1 MIHPR
6 AGISGG
12 FDLRLHDPKL
22 HVPELLFHSS
32 FYGEMIASCL
42 LN

>member
-6 AGISGG
+6 AGIPGG
-12 FDLRLHDPKL
+12 FDLRLHDLKL
-22 HVPELLFHSS
+22 HVPELLFHSR
-32 FYGEMIASCL
+32 FYGEIIASSS